1 MYIYIYIYILL
12 IYVYCKYIYICMYI
26 TGICKIEGSFEVKL
40 PTIWTDGKAEVGR
53 VKEEKSRIERRS
65 EKRKSEKKEDAGAR
79 KGRRVAIHVFFQ
91 WFVAPE
97 GQKVGSQKRRVRSY
111 VVRWEMKSCTPLWR
125 EAYFQVKMSKAHQHR
140 TTFGSWDVEKVL
152 STCPGQNV
160 ENTPRSD
167 HFWKLTCRKS
177 ALPCGTKHIST
188 FGSWHV
194 EKMAR
199 SSFPSQNV
207 KHTTCSDHF
216 WRFRCVGVA
225 GARYSTPCQKWAKKK
240 WGFCSNFS
248 YNHKYTTLHLN
259 LQLQLHY
266 ITLHYTTLH

>member
-1 MYIYIYIYILL
+1 ME
-12 IYVYCKYIYICMYI
+12 KQR
-26 TGICKIEGSFEVKL
+26 
-40 PTIWTDGKAEVGR
+40 W
-53 VKEEKSRIERRS
+53 EESKRRRSRIERRS

-97 GQKVGSQKRRVRSY
+97 GQKVGSPKRRVRSLCGQMRDEKLHA
-111 VVRWEMKSCTPLWR
+111 VVARSNISKSKCRTP
-125 EAYFQVKMSKAHQHR
+125 HQHR

-225 GARYSTPCQKWAKKK
+225 GARYSTPCQKWGKKK
-240 WGFCSNFS
+240 WGFW
-248 YNHKYTTLHLN
+248 
-259 LQLQLHY
+259 
-266 ITLHYTTLH
+266 